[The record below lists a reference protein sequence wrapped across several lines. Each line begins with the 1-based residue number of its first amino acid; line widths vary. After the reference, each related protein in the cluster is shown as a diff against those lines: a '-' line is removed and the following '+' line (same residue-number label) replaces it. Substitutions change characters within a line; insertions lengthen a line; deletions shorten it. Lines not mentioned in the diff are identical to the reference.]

1 MKGPQC
7 ALLMALD
14 GLLKEGWR
22 PKREV
27 WLYLSCDE
35 ETGGETTV
43 TAASLLRRKG
53 ISFAVVFDEGGTICE
68 NFMGLVEGKAAVMA
82 VGEKGSLEYRFTALA
97 QGGHSAAP
105 PKHSAIVRLGAL
117 MCEIEG
123 TDIFRRNLS
132 AGGRAMLR
140 AAAECLPAEDEAAK
154 LRDTREHPHLSGV
167 SLPEDMIFTAS
178 MEEGD
183 YPVLHKIC
191 PQAESLLGS
200 TIAFTMIEGGTAF
213 NVMPR
218 KAVLTANVRVSAL
231 ETKEDVTER
240 LTAVAKKHDLLC
252 EFVGGKDAVRE
263 SDTRQPGYQMMKACV
278 NQVYPGLPVIPFV
291 LGGGTDSRHFQELT
305 EEIVRFSPMYAEPWQ
320 GRGVHGDNEAA
331 NIEAVQGA
339 ARCYRAL
346 LLEL

>member
-1 MKGPQC
+1 MKKYFKPYNIIRVLVCLIVLFLIVFPFLWLILSTFKMQKDIIKWPPT
-7 ALLMALD
+7 L
-14 GLLKEGWR
+14 W
-22 PKREV
+22 PKRWTIQNYIKVWDRIPLASYIKNTVIFAGAVSVCSALVDSLAGYAFARLQFKGREV
-27 WLYLSCDE
+27 IFNI
-35 ETGGETTV
+35 V
-43 TAASLLRRKG
+43 LLTML
-53 ISFAVVFDEGGTICE
+53 IPF
-68 NFMGLVEGKAAVMA
+68 
-82 VGEKGSLEYRFTALA
+82 
-97 QGGHSAAP
+97 Q
-105 PKHSAIVRLGAL
+105 IVGAL

-132 AGGRAMLR
+132 TGGRAMLR
-140 AAAECLPAEDEAAK
+140 AAAECLPAEDERRK
-154 LRDTREHPHLSGV
+154 DFL
-167 SLPEDMIFTAS
+167 TAS

-231 ETKEDVTER
+231 ETKEEVTER

-263 SDTRQPGYQMMKACV
+263 SDTRQPGYQMMKASV

-331 NIEAVQGA
+331 NIEAVQDA